1 MHNQISLLP
10 ASDQALQDL
19 QQNFAISYI
28 GGQIRILNKNVISN
42 LLTGKNN
49 AQVQFIQKRDSELM
63 MARHIEA
70 SSIGVEGPKE
80 VINKFFICTKTH
92 VYQNINFHPKKQGS
106 EVLNLWIPPTVKP
119 LAGCWTIIEDFIL
132 DVICSGDKSLY
143 NYIVKYLAHA
153 IQCPEE
159 KPGVMLVLIGD
170 EGIGKGFFIRLLE
183 VIWSH
188 TTLQVSDIDD
198 VVGSF
203 NKCLGTAFW
212 VALDEAL
219 FKGDKKSQDRM
230 KSLVTEPKIQI
241 CEKYEPR
248 RTIDSFHRFIAC
260 TNHDQWGQI
269 RSDDRRYL
277 FVRVSNCQK
286 QNQAY
291 FSQLHSALND
301 GISVPAFAHY
311 LYNLDITHFNPRE
324 KPNTNE
330 SFEQKRQSLTG
341 FARYWFEVL
350 DQEDFKLGKQELI
363 PSLAYDDEVFITTN
377 DLLQYYRGYDP
388 ISERFESLQASS
400 IKKKIN
406 EICPSANTE
415 KREDSKRGIGF
426 PDIVTARDEFDKW
439 IGYKVP
445 WST

>member
-19 QQNFAISYI
+19 QQNFVISYI
-28 GGQIRILNKNVISN
+28 GGQIRILNRNTISKLLAGKKNVKIEY
-42 LLTGKNN
+42 
-49 AQVQFIQKRDSELM
+49 IQKRDSELM
-63 MARHIEA
+63 MRRHIEA
-70 SSIGVEGPKE
+70 SSIAAEKPRE
-80 VINKFFICTKTH
+80 IINDFFICPKTH
-92 VYQNINFHPKKQGS
+92 VYEYLNFHPNKQS
-106 EVLNLWIPPTVKP
+106 NEVLNLWIPPTIKP
-119 LAGCWTIIEDFIL
+119 VTGNWAIIEDFIF
-132 DVICSGDKSLY
+132 DVICSGDKNL
-143 NYIVKYLAHA
+143 NIYIIKYLAHA
-153 IQCPEE
+153 IQHPEE
-159 KPGVMLVLIGD
+159 KPGVMIVLLGD
-170 EGIGKGFFIRLLE
+170 EGIGKGFFVRLLE
-183 VIWSH
+183 AIWGY
-188 TTLQVSDIDD
+188 TTIQVSDIND
-198 VVGSF
+198 VAGNF
-203 NKCLGTAFW
+203 NKCLETAFW

-230 KSLVTEPKIQI
+230 KSLVTEPRIQV
-241 CEKYEPR
+241 CEKFEPK

-286 QNQAY
+286 QNHEY
-291 FSQLHSALND
+291 FSRLDSALNN
-301 GISVPAFAHY
+301 GNSVSAFADY
-311 LYNLDITHFNPRE
+311 LYNLDITDFNPRE
-324 KPNTNE
+324 KPKTNE
-330 SFEQKRQSLTG
+330 SFEQRRQSLSG
-341 FARYWFEVL
+341 FSRYWFEVL

-415 KREDSKRGIGF
+415 KREDNKRGIGF
-426 PDIVTARDEFDKW
+426 PGIGTARDEFDKW